1 MYCTKAMDRF
11 VARLDDD
18 QSSSSKTTRRKRQYV
33 DNVGSSIYPSS
44 SLPLPIFPS
53 LLGEK
58 LSILGGSFPPLPPA
72 RFITQPIFITPSE
85 SCELC
90 TFHRIM
96 NSFTSCALL
105 CYVWH
110 DNNTYTHNPC
120 LNWYKLALLTPLK
133 KPSLLVRVTI
143 NFIALPQL

>member
-1 MYCTKAMDRF
+1 MDRF

-58 LSILGGSFPPLPPA
+58 LIILGGSFPPLDLLLNQYSSLQVRA
-72 RFITQPIFITPSE
+72 VSSAHST
-85 SCELC
+85 EL
-90 TFHRIM
+90 
-96 NSFTSCALL
+96 
-105 CYVWH
+105 
-110 DNNTYTHNPC
+110 
-120 LNWYKLALLTPLK
+120 
-133 KPSLLVRVTI
+133 
-143 NFIALPQL
+143 